1 MTIDSGLVT
10 GHCGQG
16 KKSVTIDRNQR
27 SRQTRI
33 AGHDPPE

>member
-1 MTIDSGLVT
+1 VT
-10 GHCGQG
+10 GHSGQG